1 MGGTAGAAKLDSV
14 RRNRMATLTIE
25 TKYVDVLQALGNLE
39 ESLQEAI
46 RRYAITQIAER
57 VGNLQR
63 EILTFQTKY
72 QLPYEQFYARITTD
86 EAFVVQLRNNYPTWE
101 RDFNAWEFYIEELA
115 EWLGRLESISKP

>member
-1 MGGTAGAAKLDSV
+1 
-14 RRNRMATLTIE
+14 MATLTIE